1 MICSKPWVVVNP
13 TEGSLPTLI
22 PTYRAAECLLLLAI
36 NEFTNWVPTMP
47 SQFQMTIS
55 TCVDTGTLG
64 LSVNHDISEYTE
76 MISEAFGRIMAMEK
90 VIVENAVTNKT
101 PAHQRQSFFSVQMPW
116 SFKDDFGDLLHRHG
130 SPCVACQRH
139 WTIMCQLYHQIT
151 SGGYSTSHTGG
162 SKSKRKSAAS
172 KKTSSKSHT
181 KTVNRTKTAPS
192 KRSLAADT
200 SPVATR
206 PNNRSITRRKV
217 TFLDEFDNESDVEED
232 VRPPSKQAKPA
243 LTKQSVQ
250 ANVKASPNHGG
261 MEEDAHDI
269 VEEEDDLIE
278 ESDEENDLALY
289 DSSTEEEEEEED
301 DEDFQP
307 SIKYAEDDELV
318 IAPQN
323 NRSDELEDD
332 SEYDDDG
339 NDEEGQGDEEEDDE
353 DSVYVA
359 SMNQQQD
366 PEPEDENSWQ

>member
-1 MICSKPWVVVNP
+1 MICNKHWVVVNP
-13 TEGSLPTLI
+13 TQGSLSTLI
-22 PTYRAAECLLLLAI
+22 PIYRAAECLLLLAI
-36 NEFTNWVPTMP
+36 NEFTNWVPTIP

-76 MISEAFGRIMAMEK
+76 MISDAFGRIIAMEK

-101 PAHQRQSFFSVQMPW
+101 PAHQRHSFFSIQMPW
-116 SFKDDFGDLLHRHG
+116 SFKDDYGDLLHRHG
-130 SPCVACQRH
+130 APCVACQRH
-139 WTIMCQLYHQIT
+139 WTNMCQWYHQIT
-151 SGGYSTSHTGG
+151 SGGYSNAHTGG
-162 SKSKRKSAAS
+162 SKSKRKSTTS

-181 KTVNRTKTAPS
+181 KTANRTKTAPS
-192 KRSLAADT
+192 KKNSAADT

-217 TFLDEFDNESDVEED
+217 TFQDEFDDESDAEED
-232 VRPPSKQAKPA
+232 VRPPSKQAKTA

-250 ANVKASPNHGG
+250 VSLKTSPNHGG
-261 MEEDAHDI
+261 MEEDI
-269 VEEEDDLIE
+269 VEEDNDDLVE

-289 DSSTEEEEEEED
+289 DSSTEDEEEEEEED

-323 NRSDELEDD
+323 IRSDELEDD
-332 SEYDDDG
+332 SEYDENG
-339 NDEEGQGDEEEDDE
+339 NDEEGQDDDEEDDE